1 MKQQWPGVTSRLGA
15 AALVMVCLSCKAAP
29 LEKPFGLGPVNDGP
43 GSMEATRRGLEGTWT
58 LASLEAVDAAGV
70 HRPVKA
76 TGQLTYD
83 AYGNMIIKGV
93 IQDATA
99 TQSIT
104 LDYEG
109 KIIID
114 NVRKQFY
121 PADLESAQPVDPA
134 KIAAIAPDK
143 VRRYELTMD
152 SFVVTYI
159 DAAGK
164 PTAVA
169 KWRR

>member
-1 MKQQWPGVTSRLGA
+1 MKPRVKSRFGV
-15 AALVMVCLSCKAAP
+15 AALVLVCWSCKAAP

-58 LASLEAVDAAGV
+58 LASFETVDASGT

-83 AYGNMIIKGV
+83 AFGNMNIKGV
-93 IQDATA
+93 IQDAVPTN
-99 TQSIT
+99 SIT
-104 LDYEG
+104 LNYEG

-152 SFVVTYI
+152 TFVVTYL

-169 KWRR
+169 RWRR

>member
-1 MKQQWPGVTSRLGA
+1 MFRTTCPYW
-15 AALVMVCLSCKAAP
+15 
-29 LEKPFGLGPVNDGP
+29 
-43 GSMEATRRGLEGTWT
+43 
-58 LASLEAVDAAGV
+58 
-70 HRPVKA
+70 
-76 TGQLTYD
+76 
-83 AYGNMIIKGV
+83 
-93 IQDATA
+93 TA
-99 TQSIT
+99 TKSIA

-121 PADLESAQPVDPA
+121 PADLESDRPVDPA

-152 SFVVTYI
+152 TFVVTYL

-169 KWRR
+169 KWRK

>member
-1 MKQQWPGVTSRLGA
+1 VTQQWPGVMSRLVVA
-15 AALVMVCLSCKAAP
+15 TLVLVCWSCKAAP

-58 LASLEAVDAAGV
+58 LVSLEAVDPSGA
-70 HRPVKA
+70 HRPVTA

-99 TQSIT
+99 TKTIA

-121 PADLESAQPVDPA
+121 PADLASDRPVDPA

-143 VRRYELTMD
+143 VRRYELTLD
-152 SFVVTYI
+152 TFVVTYL

-169 KWRR
+169 KWRK